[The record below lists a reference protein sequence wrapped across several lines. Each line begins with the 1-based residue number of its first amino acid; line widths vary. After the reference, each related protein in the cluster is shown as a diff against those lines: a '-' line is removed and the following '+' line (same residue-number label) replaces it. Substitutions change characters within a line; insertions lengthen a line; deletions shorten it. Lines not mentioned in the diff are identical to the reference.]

1 MAKRK
6 SNRNKPRKS
15 KWANGVELKPFNY
28 QPSKKELEED
38 ISVPVPFD
46 RMIDAL
52 FAGDKELKQD
62 C

>member
-6 SNRNKPRKS
+6 SKRNKPQES
-15 KWANGVELKPFNY
+15 KRANGVELKPMSY

-46 RMIDAL
+46 RIIDAL
-52 FAGDKELKQD
+52 FAGDKELKRD